1 MARVIKSHGR
11 VDARACRVRAA
22 YEHQGGVGG
31 VVVSDY
37 RSAIGGDR
45 DGRIHLKSEVTAGRG
60 EGHDRIW
67 PTATCITAFCKFD
80 CAVGPVVVAH
90 DRKSIRTDRY
100 ARHLPHRID
109 AVHTN
114 GGCGTACTLQFAT
127 TCER

>member
-1 MARVIKSHGR
+1 MYKRQRRV
-11 VDARACRVRAA
+11 CAA

-60 EGHDRIW
+60 EGHDRIG
-67 PTATCITAFCKFD
+67 PAATCITAFSKFD

-90 DRKSIRTDRY
+90 DLSLI
-100 ARHLPHRID
+100 HI
-109 AVHTN
+109 
-114 GGCGTACTLQFAT
+114 
-127 TCER
+127 